1 MDELYA
7 GAGANVFFVWIELKL
22 WGWDMNDISNSIFV
36 TGTRGRCQSF
46 VLLCGGGGGSTSI
59 VEMRNSWLISGP
71 IRSD

>member
-1 MDELYA
+1 MY
-7 GAGANVFFVWIELKL
+7 VFFVWIELKL
-22 WGWDMNDISNSIFV
+22 WGWDVNDISNFIFV

-46 VLLCGGGGGSTSI
+46 VLLCDGGGVSSVQYGSTSI